1 VRCRVQEIDNGMH
14 SFMLAVDGF
23 GEGRGSMIMV
33 LNIDAEGT

>member
-1 VRCRVQEIDNGMH
+1 MY
-14 SFMLAVDGF
+14 SFVFAVDEF

>member
-1 VRCRVQEIDNGMH
+1 MC
-14 SFMLAVDGF
+14 SFVFAVDGF